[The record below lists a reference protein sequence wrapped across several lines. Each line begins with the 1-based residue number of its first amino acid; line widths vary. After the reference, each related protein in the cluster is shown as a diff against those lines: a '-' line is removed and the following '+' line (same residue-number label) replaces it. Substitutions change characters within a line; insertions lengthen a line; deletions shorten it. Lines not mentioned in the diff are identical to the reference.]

1 MSATGP
7 HPQPSAEWVA
17 GTVLSL
23 GLRRLYIHFAGK
35 HRPLVR
41 RRIPDLGTDVF
52 AEVLMLPSLQMV
64 LRVCDARTGE
74 VLAQSE
80 PDDFTSVDMR
90 APNATQIFRDWCAAR
105 ESGASDSDAD

>member
-23 GLRRLYIHFAGK
+23 GLRRLYIQFAGK
-35 HRPLVR
+35 NRPLVR
-41 RRIPDLGTDVF
+41 RRIPDLGADVF

-64 LRVCDARTGE
+64 MRVRDDRTGE
-74 VLAQSE
+74 VLGQSE
-80 PDDFTSVDMR
+80 PDDFTTVDMR
-90 APNATQIFRDWCAAR
+90 APTVTQVFRDWCAAR
-105 ESGASDSDAD
+105 ASSAGGSEAD